1 MIGGI
6 VSDNWG
12 RRSMLLLCLTSA
24 LVGFAMLLMAPG
36 IGTISLAMMI
46 IGMGCDVSINVAV
59 MLLSE
64 VMDN

>member
-1 MIGGI
+1 
-6 VSDNWG
+6 
-12 RRSMLLLCLTSA
+12 MLLLCLTSA